1 MLLHKIISRIASF
14 GALPKCRVSTGYL
27 GVGPP
32 TNSRRLVVGSRMR
45 RGDRKSPQFEYENRR
60 ELAAVRSRGRSFS
73 RIPVPTSL
81 LFVEAT
87 YTPVRVLLSISVSPV
102 TPRSDQR

>member
-14 GALPKCRVSTGYL
+14 GALPKCRVSTVYL

-32 TNSRRLVVGSRMR
+32 TNSRRVVVGNRMR

-73 RIPVPTSL
+73 CIPVPTNL
-81 LFVEAT
+81 LFVGAAGM
-87 YTPVRVLLSISVSPV
+87 PVRVPLSISVRLV
-102 TPRSDQR
+102 TPRNGQR